1 MSAAR
6 KRGPALESPLPVDG
20 GVAPS
25 RQTLPAGGWETVL
38 DFLAERHASVG
49 ADAWV
54 ARMRKG
60 EVVDETGLRLTP
72 SSPYRAGACVFY
84 YREPEDEPRVPF
96 EERVLYADEHILVAD
111 KPHFL
116 PVV

>member
-1 MSAAR
+1 MSSYSMSGTNR
-6 KRGPALESPLPVDG
+6 REDALSSPLPVVD

-25 RQTLPAGGWETVL
+25 RQTLPAGVWETVL

-54 ARMRKG
+54 SRMRKG
-60 EVVDETGLRLTP
+60 EVVDETGARLTP

-84 YREPEDEPRVPF
+84 YRAPEEETPVPF
-96 EERVLYADEHILVAD
+96 EERVVYADDHIL
-111 KPHFL
+111 
-116 PVV
+116 